1 MKRKIYNNLLSW
13 KENSINIP
21 LMIIGARQ
29 IGKTYII
36 KEFCQNEFENYIYIN
51 LLDNPQIV
59 ELFEQSI
66 PTEEKF
72 LKLKLILNTDIDL
85 EKTIIFF
92 DEIQL
97 SEKLISNLK
106 YFCESDKPFKIICA
120 GSLLGVKINRF
131 HSSFPVG
138 KVKMEYMYPM
148 DFEEFLMATSSQ
160 GLIDE
165 IYKCYKTNTP
175 MIDALHEKL
184 LNLYRLYLC
193 VGGMPQ
199 AVQNIVDVNQ
209 NIFEFDKDIIKNI
222 IESYLNDMNQY
233 ILNNTEKSKIEAI
246 YKSIPN
252 QLGNVSNK
260 FQYIKINTNA
270 RSRDYESALQWLISS
285 TMIYKCNLLKSIQI
299 PPKAY
304 ADEEYF
310 KLYISDV
317 GLLASLLEIQ
327 YNDILLDNSFLY
339 KGSIAE
345 NYVAS
350 QFVRNGISLYY
361 WKSNSDAEIDFILYN
376 QDGLIPI
383 EVKASNNITSKSLN
397 SYIKK
402 YNPKYSIRIS
412 SKNFGFENNI
422 KSVPLYA
429 VFLIK

>member
-72 LKLKLILNTDIDL
+72 SKLKLILNIDINL

-175 MIDALHEKL
+175 MIEALHEKL

-260 FQYIKINTNA
+260 FQYTKINTNA